1 MKILFFS
8 HGKRANGG
16 AERCLLELVK
26 ALKQARPEWELY
38 ATFPADDELS
48 AMLRPY
54 LSGCAFIR
62 QPWWLV
68 RPRKNNLWRR
78 LLFKMKVGVAIRK
91 TTNYVRRINPD
102 LAVTNTLATPIGAVS
117 SRAAGCPH
125 WWFIHEMPEVAGN
138 LAYLFGEGRSLQT
151 VDSLSQRLLVPSTFT
166 RDYYSRLVQ
175 APGKISVLYQSVNVT
190 AAPAVRHDRPF
201 TIAMLGNFEPNKGQ
215 HIAVQALRLVVASC
229 PDTHL
234 LLIGGNGSKYA
245 HELRAT
251 ISACGLDGNV
261 TIIDRT
267 PDPHP
272 LLRQADIGLVCS
284 RFETFGR
291 VIVECL
297 KCGLPVLVPDAPFGR
312 ELVDDGR
319 NGLLFR
325 RDDAADLAEKMMMLR
340 HRDLDEMRRNALA
353 SVEGRFTGQAFANDF
368 ISLTNDRATWTK
380 AR

>member
-1 MKILFFS
+1 MRILFFS

-48 AMLRPY
+48 AMMRPY
-54 LSGCAFIR
+54 LSGCVFIR

-78 LLFKMKVGVAIRK
+78 LLFKMKAGAAIRK
-91 TTNYVRRINPD
+91 TANYVKRINPD
-102 LAVTNTLATPIGAVS
+102 LAVTNTLATPVGAMG
-117 SRAAGCPH
+117 SRAAGCRH
-125 WWFIHEMPEVAGN
+125 WWFVHEIPEVAGN
-138 LAYLFGEGRSLQT
+138 LSCLFGEEHSLRL
-151 VDSLSQRLLVPSTFT
+151 VDDLSQKVLVPSTFT

-175 APGKISVLYQSVNVT
+175 DPGKISVLYQSVNVT
-190 AAPAVRHDRPF
+190 TAPGVTHDRPF

-234 LLIGGNGSKYA
+234 LLIGGNDSKYA
-245 HELRAT
+245 RELRAT
-251 ISACGLDGNV
+251 IAACGLDGNV
-261 TIIDRT
+261 TIIART

-368 ISLTNDRATWTK
+368 ISLTND
-380 AR
+380 

>member
-68 RPRKNNLWRR
+68 RPRKNKLWKR
-78 LLFKMKVGVAIRK
+78 LLFRMKAGAAIRK
-91 TTNYVRRINPD
+91 TTNYIRHIAPD
-102 LAVTNTLATPIGAVS
+102 IAVTNTLATPIGAIS
-117 SRAAGCPH
+117 SRAAGCRH
-125 WWFIHEMPEVAGN
+125 WWFVHEIPEVAGN
-138 LAYLFGEGRSLQT
+138 LAYLFGERHSLEM
-151 VDSLSQRLLVPSTFT
+151 VDRLSQKVLVPSAFT
-166 RDYYSRLVQ
+166 RDYYSSLIKGH
-175 APGKISVLYQSVNVT
+175 GKIAIIHQSVNVT
-190 AAPAVRHDRPF
+190 TAPREATGRPW
-201 TIAMLGNFEPNKGQ
+201 TIGMLGNFEPNKGQ

-368 ISLTNDRATWTK
+368 ISLTND
-380 AR
+380 